1 MTGAYSNLK
10 GIKIKN
16 KYAMSFHFLIVW
28 LATSE
33 TQYVYICF
41 ILVKQ
46 MIACTLF
53 LQFFTA
59 AKNEKYFR
67 EKILESSILPKNE
80 LEDFNFC
87 FSLLGQK
94 FSKSTDL

>member
-59 AKNEKYFR
+59 AKNEKYFI
-67 EKILESSILPKNE
+67 KAYIFVIDKGLTI
-80 LEDFNFC
+80 
-87 FSLLGQK
+87 K
-94 FSKSTDL
+94 FIFF

>member
-41 ILVKQ
+41 KLVKQ

-67 EKILESSILPKNE
+67 E
-80 LEDFNFC
+80 
-87 FSLLGQK
+87 
-94 FSKSTDL
+94 SKRSDEKSNIFTLTCTF